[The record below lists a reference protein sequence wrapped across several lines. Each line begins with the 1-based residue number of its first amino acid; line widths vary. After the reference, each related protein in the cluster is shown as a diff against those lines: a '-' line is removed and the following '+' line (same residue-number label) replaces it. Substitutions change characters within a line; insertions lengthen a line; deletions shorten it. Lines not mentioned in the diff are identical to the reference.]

1 MVHIQ
6 KRKKKKKS
14 QNSHD
19 HLATQV
25 RSSWNDETFWTD
37 LVDLTGQRCWFGRT
51 RLYVLDRVF
60 IGFWPVWSHRVL
72 CLEGLHAWLRG
83 FPGGAVVKTLPANA
97 EDARDE
103 GAILGSGRYP
113 GVGNGA
119 HSSILAWKIPWTQG
133 PGMLTCHGVTKSQ
146 IAHTQHIVQSDSLG
160 VFFRNLY
167 LHFENFPIKI
177 MFIY

>member
-1 MVHIQ
+1 M
-6 KRKKKKKS
+6 
-14 QNSHD
+14 
-19 HLATQV
+19 
-25 RSSWNDETFWTD
+25 
-37 LVDLTGQRCWFGRT
+37 
-51 RLYVLDRVF
+51 
-60 IGFWPVWSHRVL
+60 WSHRVL